1 MDDKYI
7 ISVIGKQSF
16 DEDEDTIELTTSASY
31 AERNGKKYIKYRE
44 YDPDNGNVYVSNVIK
59 IESKDKITLVKNGS
73 NRYSQLILECGKRH
87 QCMYSSSI
95 GSMSIGIYT
104 DSISFDIDK
113 NGGKI
118 EIDYTIDFNSD
129 FQSDN
134 HMLIV
139 LRKKGV
145 IEDV

>member
-1 MDDKYI
+1 MEDKYLV
-7 ISVIGKQSF
+7 SVIGTQSF
-16 DEDEDTIELTTSASY
+16 DDEEEDTIELTTSASY

-44 YDPDNGNVYVSNVIK
+44 YDSDNGASFVTNIIK
-59 IESKDKITLVKNGS
+59 IESKDKITLVKNSGD
-73 NRYSQLILECGKRH
+73 RYSQLILECGVRH
-87 QCMYSSSI
+87 QCLYTAPV
-95 GSMSIGIYT
+95 GSLSIGIYT
-104 DSISFDIDK
+104 ESISYELDE

-139 LRKKGV
+139 LKKKE
-145 IEDV
+145 I

>member
-7 ISVIGKQSF
+7 ISVIGTQSF
-16 DEDEDTIELTTSASY
+16 DGEEDTIELTTSASY
-31 AERNGKKYIKYRE
+31 AEKNGKKFIKYRE
-44 YDPDNGNVYVSNVIK
+44 YDPENGNVYVSNIIK
-59 IESKDKITLVKNGS
+59 IESSEKITLVKNGS
-73 NRYSQLILECGKRH
+73 GRYSQLILECGKRH
-87 QCMYSSSI
+87 QCVYSSSV

-104 DSISFDIDK
+104 ETISFDVDE

-139 LRKKGV
+139 LRKK
-145 IEDV
+145 EL

>member
-7 ISVIGKQSF
+7 ISVIGTQSF
-16 DEDEDTIELTTSASY
+16 EEDEDTIELTTSASY
-31 AERNGKKYIKYRE
+31 IERNGKKFIKYRE
-44 YDPDNGNVYVSNVIK
+44 YDPDNNNVYVSNVIK
-59 IESKDKITLVKNGS
+59 IESKDKITLVKNGG

-104 DSISFDIDK
+104 ETIAYDVDE

-134 HMLIV
+134 HMLII
-139 LRKKGV
+139 LRKKGDTENV
-145 IEDV
+145 

>member
-7 ISVIGKQSF
+7 ISVIGTQSF
-16 DEDEDTIELTTSASY
+16 DGEEDTIELTTSASF
-31 AERNGKKYIKYRE
+31 AERNGKKFIKYRE
-44 YDPDNGNVYVSNVIK
+44 YDPENGNVYVSNVIK
-59 IESKDKITLVKNGS
+59 IESEDKITLVKNGG

-87 QCMYSSSI
+87 QCMYSSAI

-104 DSISFDIDK
+104 ETISCDVDK
-113 NGGKI
+113 DGGKI

-139 LRKKGV
+139 LV
-145 IEDV
+145 L

>member
-7 ISVIGKQSF
+7 ISVIGTQSF
-16 DEDEDTIELTTSASY
+16 DGEEDTIELTTSASY
-31 AERNGKKYIKYRE
+31 AEKNDKKLIKYRE
-44 YDPDNGNVYVSNVIK
+44 YDPEDGDVYVTNIIK
-59 IESKDKITLVKNGS
+59 IESKDKITLVKNGCGK
-73 NRYSQLILECGKRH
+73 YSQLVLECGKRH
-87 QCMYSSSI
+87 QCVYSSSI

-104 DSISFDIDK
+104 ETIYSDIDE

-139 LRKKGV
+139 LRKK
-145 IEDV
+145 EL

>member
-1 MDDKYI
+1 MDDRYI
-7 ISVIGKQSF
+7 ISVIGTQSI
-16 DEDEDTIELTTSASY
+16 DGEEDTIELTTSASY

-44 YDPDNGNVYVSNVIK
+44 YDPEDGNVYVSNIIK
-59 IESKDKITLVKNGS
+59 LESKNKITLVKNGGD
-73 NRYSQLILECGKRH
+73 RYSQLVLECGKRH

-104 DSISFDIDK
+104 EAISFDVDK
-113 NGGKI
+113 DGGKI

-139 LRKKGV
+139 LRKK
-145 IEDV
+145 EL

>member
-7 ISVIGKQSF
+7 ISVIGTQSF
-16 DEDEDTIELTTSASY
+16 DGEEDTIELTTSASY
-31 AERNGKKYIKYRE
+31 AEKKDKKLIKYRE
-44 YDPDNGNVYVSNVIK
+44 YDPENGDVYVTNIIK
-59 IESKDKITLVKNGS
+59 IESKDKITLVKNGGGK
-73 NRYSQLILECGKRH
+73 YSQLVLECGKRH
-87 QCMYSSSI
+87 QCVYSSSI

-104 DSISFDIDK
+104 ETISSNVDE

-139 LRKKGV
+139 LRKK
-145 IEDV
+145 EL

>member
-1 MDDKYI
+1 LDDKYI
-7 ISVIGKQSF
+7 ISVIGTQSF
-16 DEDEDTIELTTSASY
+16 EEDEDTIELTTSASY
-31 AERNGKKYIKYRE
+31 IERNGKKFIKYRE
-44 YDPDNGNVYVSNVIK
+44 YDPDNNNVYVSNVIK
-59 IESKDKITLVKNGS
+59 IESKDKITLVKNGG

-104 DSISFDIDK
+104 ETIAYDVDE

-134 HMLIV
+134 HMLII
-139 LRKKGV
+139 LRKKGDTENV
-145 IEDV
+145 

>member
-7 ISVIGKQSF
+7 VSVIGTQSF
-16 DEDEDTIELTTSASY
+16 DGEEDTIELTTSASY
-31 AERNGKKYIKYRE
+31 AERNGKKFIKYRE
-44 YDPDNGNVYVSNVIK
+44 YDPDNDDVYVSNIIK
-59 IESKDKITLVKNGS
+59 IESKDKITLVKNSGDKF
-73 NRYSQLILECGKRH
+73 SQLILECGKRH
-87 QCMYSSSI
+87 QCLYSSPI

-113 NGGKI
+113 DGGEI

-145 IEDV
+145 IKDV